1 MAKRGETNLGFMAYR
16 LDSIER
22 RLEMLESNITNSRTD
37 PEIIHALLDIVK
49 SSRKELRHQPQAVA
63 ADDPA
68 DHVDNADTAVATV
81 PLVSSSSS
89 KSKPEQGKKGD
100 QDLANMFD
108 MARRRT
114 IV

>member
-1 MAKRGETNLGFMAYR
+1 MAKRGDTNLGFMAYR

-49 SSRKELRHQPQAVA
+49 SSRKEMNHQPQAA
-63 ADDPA
+63 ADN
-68 DHVDNADTAVATV
+68 VDNAEKGVDSAFVATAPV
-81 PLVSSSSS
+81 ASSTS
-89 KSKPEQGKKGD
+89 KSKPKQGKKDD